1 MTITKVKDGQISLM
15 GTLPAGT
22 SMSISNWRKSGFDLM
37 IKVNEIDTNVTPS
50 YASVEITFGPE
61 N

>member
-1 MTITKVKDGQISLM
+1 MTITKVKDWQSSLM
-15 GTLPAGT
+15 GTLPAGNSET
-22 SMSISNWRKSGFDLM
+22 ITNWRNSGLNLM